1 MADSYCRDLWRTM
14 RAAYARLPK
23 GDLKIVYKDID
34 NDLMQLQ
41 DEPWPYFKSVA
52 RGLFLLKGKSSSK
65 S

>member
-1 MADSYCRDLWRTM
+1 M
-14 RAAYARLPK
+14 RAAYARLPR
-23 GDLKIVYKDID
+23 GDLRIVYKDID

-52 RGLFLLKGKSSSK
+52 RGLFLLKGRSPSK